1 MFHLAWRAL
10 EQSAVYRAFADVVG
24 AEPFRQRLVRDYI
37 RTKPGDR
44 VLDIGC
50 GPADWLEVLSDVEY
64 VGLDFNPEYI
74 EAARLKYGNRGTF
87 EVASVSEDLVGKY
100 RDFDIVL
107 AMGVMHHLNDDEAY
121 SLARLAASAL
131 RPGGHFVTLDGLLYK
146 EQSALE
152 RYIVLR
158 DRGRYVRPKAEYEK
172 LASRYFGRIDSEVHR
187 GQLRIPYTHLT
198 MVCSD
203 PKVG

>member
-1 MFHLAWRAL
+1 MFQLAWKAL
-10 EQSAVYRAFADVVG
+10 DQSAVYRAFAYLVG
-24 AEPFRQRLVRDYI
+24 AEPFRQRIVRDYI
-37 RTKPGDR
+37 RAKPGDR

-50 GPADWLEVLSDVEY
+50 GPADWLEVLSDINY

-74 EAARLKYGNRGTF
+74 EAARQKFGDRGTF
-87 EVASVSEDLVGKY
+87 ELASVSEDLVGKY

-107 AMGVMHHLNDDEAY
+107 AMGVLHHLTDDEACA
-121 SLARLAASAL
+121 LLRLAASAL
-131 RPGGHFVTLDGLLYK
+131 RPGGHFVTIDGVLVK

-152 RYIVLR
+152 RYMVLR
-158 DRGRYVRPKAEYEK
+158 DRGRFVRPKAEYEK
-172 LASRYFGRIDSEVHR
+172 LVSRYFGKIDSEVHH
-187 GQLRIPYTHLT
+187 GQIRIPYTHLT